1 MFAPADIEKLQAP
14 FKGDNSRPNT
24 EAVAG
29 FIPGYQADHIFNTYD
44 PIIQSR
50 SRQADTE
57 ETFDTLNQLIGVLKA
72 KGYSIDETV
81 QFFRESII
89 SKSFTPHPT
98 EHLDLTKLDLV
109 TDLVEAAGVEKSER
123 AAALEKASKAL
134 REEGSIAAT
143 HKSNILDE
151 IDLSNKFA
159 RIHNAGLNTLERF
172 ISDSIEDHYGP
183 RRNFWIDMAPRS
195 WDYDADGKNNAE
207 GWAMMAKLSTTTLE
221 STSDIIDTLK
231 SLDRQ
236 YLNAEQLEEVDELTR
251 ALEKLHERLKPVYDQ
266 SRGMIAALAKLPPQQ
281 REEFYRSHYEDYEK
295 QQKAFGEIYDAVG
308 SANRGLDFFDSTKEK
323 LNGLRD
329 TLRDKDEEQFL
340 MIDDAYRT
348 LRRTGFA
355 LEKGQTR
362 HNDQVYTRIIDNL
375 FNSPQFLSRGILN
388 ADEIEE
394 IKGTE
399 EFDENGKLVK
409 AAALSRL
416 PDKAQQGLRNKILRY
431 VSKNGNRDLLISDLY
446 AANPL
451 TFKSLDDG
459 GNGYP
464 DQERTYLDRLALR
477 ALYPL
482 KFDQGVISDAG
493 KHGQPQQKFLADLF
507 GMDTMTHMS
516 LNEDAVNL
524 DRQHELVDEFDQKG
538 GGAENIAIRK
548 ARKNKMKNVEEDTTL
563 HVMRPA
569 SDAERNGGWATRMQ
583 AFEQYR
589 KMVRGAL
596 LSGNPRE
603 IMLGGGASFGRFGGD
618 VSIVRRVV
626 AQELKQIAMERGQ
639 PLDRKNEHDRQM
651 LRMASFILYTEQG
664 RAKRMYSA
672 TPDQVA
678 DDFGAKIVEMIED
691 RLDLEGL
698 VEDFTFIDEVPELP
712 EDYQRH
718 ARRSW
723 KKAIKDYSDFRFAVG
738 EDGKSVLSKLADK
751 VTCPNMIGYM
761 NFGARPASKSGGKD
775 ILNVR
780 AIENDERLYAAQLFH
795 GGFYGS
801 GAMMQGIYDRLN
813 NEYNVIQDDY
823 LPTLMDHPEWDY
835 AVFSK
840 NLTDAARFN
849 ATRNFEKISRPGNWD
864 FDRALKIGQ
873 SARLVK
879 VAGKEETRLLFDNQ
893 DGAVSEE
900 EAYLAKIW
908 YDRLQFLAITE
919 ASLKPGGLK
928 RDIKDILND
937 MRPADG
943 GLEVALGPKTLE
955 KWPVVNEIMEEHK
968 KNEQG
973 YALLYMYEDYIQQ
986 ERDKGR
992 TKEEIVEELG
1002 GEEHLRQVASAFRS
1016 GTLPHKP
1023 YWSGQYNY
1031 GVKNRRAHS
1040 NDNEPSPPRP
1050 DAEYDEP
1057 VAA

>member
-1 MFAPADIEKLQAP
+1 MFAPADIEQLQAP
-14 FKGDNSRPNT
+14 FKGENSKPNT
-24 EAVAG
+24 DVVME
-29 FIPGYQADHIFNTYD
+29 FIPGYQADHILNTYD
-44 PIIQSR
+44 PIIERR
-50 SRQADTE
+50 SKQEDAE
-57 ETFDTLNQLIGVLKA
+57 ETFDTLHELISVLKA

-81 QFFRESII
+81 GFMKELIV

-109 TDLVEAAGVEKSER
+109 MDLVEAAGVEKSER
-123 AAALEKASKAL
+123 AATLEKVQNAL
-134 REEGSIAAT
+134 RESGNVAAT

-183 RRNFWIDMAPRS
+183 RKNFWIDMAPRS

-221 STSDIIDTLK
+221 STGDIIDTLK
-231 SLDRQ
+231 NLDRNN
-236 YLNAEQLEEVDELTR
+236 LEADQLEEIDQLTR
-251 ALEKLHERLKPVYDQ
+251 DLEKLHERLKPVYDQ
-266 SRGMIAALAKLPPQQ
+266 SRGMTAALAKLPPEQ
-281 REEFYRSHYEDYEK
+281 REKFYRDHYEDYEK
-295 QQKAFGEIYDAVG
+295 QQKAFGEVYDAVG
-308 SANRGLDFFDSTKEK
+308 SENRGLDFFDSTKEK
-323 LNGLRD
+323 LNSLRD
-329 TLRDKDEEQFL
+329 TLRDKDENQFL
-340 MIDDAYRT
+340 MVDDAYRT

-375 FNSPQFLSRGILN
+375 FNSEQFLARGILN
-388 ADEIEE
+388 EDEIAE
-394 IKGTE
+394 IKSTE
-399 EFDENGKLVK
+399 VYDENGRLVK
-409 AAALSRL
+409 KAALSRL
-416 PDKAQQGLRNKILRY
+416 SDKAQQGLRNKILRY
-431 VSKNGNRDLLISDLY
+431 VSQNGNRELLIKDLY

-451 TFKSLDDG
+451 TFKSLEDG

-507 GMDTMTHMS
+507 GMDTMTHMA

-524 DRQHELVDEFDQKG
+524 DRQDEIVDEFALRG
-538 GGAENIAIRK
+538 GGAENIENRK
-548 ARKNKMKNVEEDTTL
+548 SRQNKMKNVEDTTL

-589 KMVRGAL
+589 KMVRSAL
-596 LSGNPRE
+596 LSGNPTE

-626 AQELKQIAMERGQ
+626 AQELKQIAVERGK
-639 PLDRKNEHDRQM
+639 PFDRKNEEDRQM
-651 LRMASFILYTEQG
+651 LRMASFVLYTEQG

-723 KKAIKDYSDFRFAVG
+723 KKAIKDYSDLRFATG

-761 NFGARPASKSGGKD
+761 NFGARPASKSGAKD

-801 GAMMQGIYDRLN
+801 GAMMRGIYDRLN
-813 NEYNVIQDDY
+813 NEYNVIKDDY
-823 LPTLMDHPEWDY
+823 LPKLMDHPEWDY

-849 ATRNFEKISRPGNWD
+849 ATRNFEKISKPGNWN

-879 VAGKEETRLLFDNQ
+879 VEGKEETRLLFDNQ
-893 DGAVSEE
+893 GGAVSEE

-919 ASLKPGGLK
+919 ASLKRGGLK

-943 GLEVALGPKTLE
+943 GLEVALGPKTLK
-955 KWPVVNEIMEEHK
+955 KWPVVSEIMEEHK

-992 TKEEIVEELG
+992 SKEEIVEELG

-1023 YWSGQYNY
+1023 YWSGEYNY

-1040 NDNEPSPPRP
+1040 NDNEPKPPRP
-1050 DAEYDEP
+1050 SLEFDKLTA
-1057 VAA
+1057 